1 MAFGKA
7 KVLYRRINVD
17 RIVEKS
23 MLFDFYGEL
32 LTQHQKKVY
41 SEYIQNDLSVTEMAG
56 LLGISRQG
64 AHDMIRRCEK
74 IMRDYESRL
83 QLVSR
88 YRKVKK
94 MVAEIQECAEVLKD
108 CEDRRVQEEK
118 ISRIATLSGDILE
131 EY

>member
-1 MAFGKA
+1 M
-7 KVLYRRINVD
+7 D
-17 RIVEKS
+17 SIVEKS
-23 MLFDFYGEL
+23 LLFDFYGEL
-32 LTQHQKKVY
+32 LTEHQKRVY

-74 IMRDYESRL
+74 ILNGYEKRL
-83 QLVSR
+83 ALVSH

-94 MVAEIQECAEVLKD
+94 MVKEIQQCAIDLKD
-108 CEDRRVQEEK
+108 CEDRDLLHAK
-118 ISRIATLSGDILE
+118 AARIAQLSGDILE

>member
-1 MAFGKA
+1 M
-7 KVLYRRINVD
+7 D
-17 RIVEKS
+17 SIVEKS

-32 LTQHQKKVY
+32 LTEHQKKVY

-74 IMRDYESRL
+74 IMRDYENRL
-83 QLVSR
+83 HLFSR

-94 MVAEIQECAEVLKD
+94 MVAEIQECAEVLKGCKD
-108 CEDRRVQEEK
+108 QEILEEK
-118 ISRIATLSGDILE
+118 ISRIAKLSGDILE

>member
-1 MAFGKA
+1 M
-7 KVLYRRINVD
+7 D
-17 RIVEKS
+17 SIVEKS

-32 LTQHQKKVY
+32 LTEHQKKVY

-74 IMRDYESRL
+74 IMKDYESRL
-83 QLVSR
+83 QLFSR

-94 MVAEIQECAEVLKD
+94 MVAEIQECTKALKD
-108 CEDRRVQEEK
+108 CSDRECFDEK
-118 ISRIATLSGDILE
+118 ISRIAELSGDILE

>member
-1 MAFGKA
+1 M
-7 KVLYRRINVD
+7 D
-17 RIVEKS
+17 SIVEKS
-23 MLFDFYGEL
+23 LLFDFYGEL
-32 LTQHQKKVY
+32 LTDHQRKVY

-74 IMRDYESRL
+74 ILNDYEDRL
-83 QLVSR
+83 QLVGH

-94 MVAEIQECAEVLKD
+94 MVAEIQQCAKELESCDEK
-108 CEDRRVQEEK
+108 QEMMKK
-118 ISRIATLSGDILE
+118 ISRIEALSAGILE

>member
-1 MAFGKA
+1 M
-7 KVLYRRINVD
+7 D

>member
-1 MAFGKA
+1 M
-7 KVLYRRINVD
+7 D
-17 RIVEKS
+17 SIVEKS

-32 LTQHQKKVY
+32 LTEHQKKVY

-74 IMRDYESRL
+74 IMRDYENRL
-83 QLVSR
+83 QLFSR

-108 CEDRRVQEEK
+108 CKDQEVLEEK
-118 ISRIATLSGDILE
+118 ISRIAKISGDILE

>member
-1 MAFGKA
+1 M
-7 KVLYRRINVD
+7 D
-17 RIVEKS
+17 SIVEKS
-23 MLFDFYGEL
+23 LLFDFYGEL
-32 LTQHQKKVY
+32 LTDHQKKVY

-74 IMRDYESRL
+74 ILNDYEHRL
-83 QLVSR
+83 QLLNH

-94 MVAEIQECAEVLKD
+94 MVAEIQQCAKELSECDK
-108 CEDRRVQEEK
+108 REEMDDK
-118 ISRIATLSGDILE
+118 ISRIAEISAGILE

>member
-1 MAFGKA
+1 M
-7 KVLYRRINVD
+7 D
-17 RIVEKS
+17 SIVEKS

-32 LTQHQKKVY
+32 LTEHQKKVY

-83 QLVSR
+83 QLFSR

-94 MVAEIQECAEVLKD
+94 MVTEIQQCAEVLKD
-108 CEDRRVQEEK
+108 CKDQKLLEEK
-118 ISRIATLSGDILE
+118 ISRIAELSGDILE